1 MESEL
6 ISSLMDYGLGGLF
19 LGYLIWMSFRNER
32 KLAEKESRYEE
43 RIDAI
48 QSKSIVSEEKIR
60 SRYSEVVDRYNKQIE
75 QFTENRQAQIQAY
88 SEERS
93 EARRVMDQ
101 KLEDIKKE
109 INENGLAIAR
119 IQTQMESWSL
129 RVRA

>member
-1 MESEL
+1 
-6 ISSLMDYGLGGLF
+6 MDYGLGGLF

-48 QSKSIVSEEKIR
+48 QSKAIVSEEKIR
-60 SRYSEVVDRYNKQIE
+60 TRYSEVVDRYNKQIE
-75 QFTENRQAQIQAY
+75 SFTENRQAQIQAY
-88 SEERS
+88 AEERS

-109 INENGLAIAR
+109 INENGIAIAR
-119 IQTQMESWSL
+119 LQTQMESWSV

>member
-48 QSKSIVSEEKIR
+48 QSKAIVSEEKIR
-60 SRYSEVVDRYNKQIE
+60 TRYSEVVDRYNKQIE
-75 QFTENRQAQIQAY
+75 SFTENRQAQIQAY
-88 SEERS
+88 AEERS

-109 INENGLAIAR
+109 INENGIAIAR
-119 IQTQMESWSL
+119 LQTQMESWSV

>member
-19 LGYLIWMSFRNER
+19 LGYLSWMSFMNER

-48 QSKSIVSEEKIR
+48 QSKAIVSEEKIR
-60 SRYSEVVDRYNKQIE
+60 TRYSEVVDRYNKQIE
-75 QFTENRQAQIQAY
+75 SFTENRQAQIQAY
-88 SEERS
+88 AEERS

-109 INENGLAIAR
+109 INENGIAIAR
-119 IQTQMESWSL
+119 LQTQMESWSV

>member
-6 ISSLMDYGLGGLF
+6 ISSLTDYGLGGLF

-119 IQTQMESWSL
+119 IQTQMEAWSV